1 LITKSVDINSL
12 QDSLSLAQKIGAKLK
27 GGEIIELVG
36 DLGSG
41 KTTFVSGIVLGAKSD
56 DIVSSPSFVISKK
69 YKTPKLEIYH
79 FDFYRLDKS
88 DLIGHELRDIVD
100 QDNAVALIEWPGMID
115 SFINK
120 NKMIIEFSYLEDINK
135 RHLKIKYDKAL
146 GYLIN

>member
-1 LITKSVDINSL
+1 MITKSVDINSL
-12 QDSLSLAQKIGAKLK
+12 EDTLALAKKIGAKLK

-41 KTTFVSGIVLGAKSD
+41 KTTFVRGIASGAKSD

-69 YKTPKLEIYH
+69 YKTPTLDIYH
-79 FDFYRLDKS
+79 FDFYRLDRS

-120 NKMIIEFSYLEDINK
+120 NKMIVEFSYLEDINK
-135 RHLKIKYDKAL
+135 RKLAIKYDKAL
-146 GYLIN
+146 SYLIN

>member
-1 LITKSVDINSL
+1 MITKLVDINSL
-12 QDSLSLAQKIGAKLK
+12 EDTLALAKKIGAKLK

-41 KTTFVSGIVLGAKSD
+41 KTTFVHGIASGAKSD

-69 YKTPKLEIYH
+69 YKTPTLEIYH
-79 FDFYRLDKS
+79 FDFYRLDRS

-100 QDNAVALIEWPGMID
+100 QDNAVALIEWPGMVD

-120 NKMIIEFSYLEDINK
+120 NKMIVEFSYLEDINK
-135 RHLKIKYDKAL
+135 RKLKIKYDKAL
-146 GYLIN
+146 SYLIS